1 MPNVGDYAWT
11 TASSS
16 SAVTNQ
22 YVTITNTWD
31 ASSSAARPI
40 VWNGAEIGMGA
51 PYAPPS
57 PAKEKAIDWLRRR
70 VEEYRVPLLEAA

>member
-1 MPNVGDYAWT
+1 MGWTDPNIWT
-11 TASSS
+11 AAT
-16 SAVTNQ
+16 SAG
-22 YVTITNTWD
+22 YVNISTTWD
-31 ASSSAARPI
+31 SSTAAPRGI
-40 VWNGAEIGMGA
+40 LWNGAEVVMGA